1 MARQIEITLTKR
13 NVRGVATLLEEEAPL
28 TCEAVWEALPLEG
41 DAYHARWAGREVYT
55 LVPPLDKDPGK
66 ENATIMPIGGD
77 LLYFEVQ
84 AASIDIPP
92 ERRTG
97 QPFIDIALFYG
108 RNNFLLGPEGYMPGN
123 LFATITENLEG
134 LTAACE
140 SIWREGFVGERM
152 VIRRIDS
159 ADDK

>member
-1 MARQIEITLTKR
+1 MARQIEIIFTKR
-13 NVRGVATLLEEEAPL
+13 NVRGVATFLEDEAPL
-28 TCEAVWEALPLEG
+28 TCDAVWNELPLEG

-55 LVPPLDKDPGK
+55 LVPPFETDPGK

-77 LLYFEVQ
+77 LLYFEVA
-84 AASIDIPP
+84 AASIDVPP
-92 ERRTG
+92 DRRTG

-152 VIRRIDS
+152 VIRRVDNSDS
-159 ADDK
+159 S

>member
-1 MARQIEITLTKR
+1 MARQIEIAFTKR
-13 NVRGVATLLEEEAPL
+13 KVSGVATLLDEEAPR
-28 TCEAVWEALPLEG
+28 TCDALWNALPVEG

-55 LVPPLDKDPGK
+55 LIPPLDVDPGK
-66 ENATIMPIGGD
+66 ENATILPIAGD
-77 LLYFEVQ
+77 LLYFEVP

-97 QPFIDIALFYG
+97 QPFIDLALFYG

-123 LFATITENLEG
+123 LFATVTENLEG
-134 LTAACE
+134 LAAACE

-152 VIRRIDS
+152 IFRRVEENSD
-159 ADDK
+159 

>member
-1 MARQIEITLTKR
+1 MARQIEISFTKR
-13 NVRGVATLLEEEAPL
+13 NVRGVATLLDAEAPL
-28 TCEAVWEALPLEG
+28 TCDAVWNALPLEG

-55 LVPPLDKDPGK
+55 LVPPLATDPGR
-66 ENATIMPIGGD
+66 ENATIMPVGGD
-77 LLYFEVQ
+77 LLYFEVD

-92 ERRTG
+92 DRRTG

-108 RNNFLLGPEGYMPGN
+108 RNNLLLGPAGYMPGN

-134 LTAACE
+134 LAAACE

-152 VIRRIDS
+152 VIKRVNDS
-159 ADDK
+159 GGS